1 MIIMMDEAR
10 KREPQMIKAVFVQP
24 TEHVAVSDRSL
35 QQGVL
40 LCVLHV
46 FIHTLDVF

>member
-1 MIIMMDEAR
+1 MIDDALKQEHEMLA
-10 KREPQMIKAVFVQP
+10 PFLFGP
-24 TEHVAVSDRSL
+24 TEHVAATDRSL

-46 FIHTLDVF
+46 FIHTLNVF